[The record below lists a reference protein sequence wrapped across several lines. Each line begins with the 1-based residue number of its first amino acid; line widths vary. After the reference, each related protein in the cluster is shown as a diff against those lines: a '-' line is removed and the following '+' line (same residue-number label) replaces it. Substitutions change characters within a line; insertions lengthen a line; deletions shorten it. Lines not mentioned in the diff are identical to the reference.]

1 MMTDVI
7 SKQGFYGGG
16 RGGGGGLSNNIGR
29 HAWPMLKK
37 LKKNTD

>member
-1 MMTDVI
+1 MSSQSRAFMV
-7 SKQGFYGGG
+7 GGG
-16 RGGGGGLSNNIGR
+16 GWGGGLSNNIGR